1 MIQSHVEP
9 AEKVAL
15 SDIQGTVNSVI
26 AGTPVIDMHTHL
38 FAPQFGAHGLWGVD
52 ELITYHYLIAEL
64 FRSSQLDPDD
74 FFKLDKQAQADLIW
88 KVLFVENTPLSEAT
102 RGVVAVFALLGLD
115 PSSPNLT
122 EAREFF
128 AAQRLESHLDRVL
141 KLANV
146 EQVVMTN
153 DLLDEDEMR
162 IWDSFERIDSR
173 FRAAI
178 RMDGILNDWD
188 SNWSVLRG
196 KGLEI
201 ASDLSGS
208 TLKELRSLLDN
219 RIERLRPLYLAVSL
233 PDTFAYPDDTVRTQL
248 ISNLVLPV
256 SRDHRIPFALMIGVR
271 RQVNPR
277 LRLAGDGV
285 GRVDIDAVNRLCS
298 ENPDNRFLVSV
309 LSRENQHELCVS
321 ARKFANLMPFGCW
334 WFLNNPSI
342 IEEVTRER
350 FELLG
355 ATFIAQHSD
364 ARILEQLLYKWQ
376 HSREIIASSL
386 AESYERLIAD
396 GFSVTRAHIERDAR
410 KLLSQNFADFVGLT
424 T

>member
-1 MIQSHVEP
+1 M
-9 AEKVAL
+9 
-15 SDIQGTVNSVI
+15 
-26 AGTPVIDMHTHL
+26 
-38 FAPQFGAHGLWGVD
+38 
-52 ELITYHYLIAEL
+52 
-64 FRSSQLDPDD
+64 
-74 FFKLDKQAQADLIW
+74 
-88 KVLFVENTPLSEAT
+88 SEAT
-102 RGVVAVFALLGLD
+102 RGVVAVFASLGLD
-115 PSSPNLT
+115 PSSPDLA

-128 AAQRLESHLDRVL
+128 AAQRFETHLDRVL

-146 EQVVMTN
+146 DQVVMTN
-153 DLLDEDEMR
+153 DLLDDGEMR
-162 IWDSFERIDSR
+162 IWDSLEQVDPR

-188 SNWSVLRG
+188 STWSILRG
-196 KGLEI
+196 KGLDI
-201 ASDLSGS
+201 AKDLSGS
-208 TLKELRSLLDN
+208 TLKELRSQLDL

-233 PDTFAYPDDTVRTQL
+233 PDTFLYPDNTVRTRL
-248 ISNLVLPV
+248 ISDLVLPV

-285 GRVDIDAVNRLCS
+285 GRADINAVNLLCS
-298 ENPDNRFLVSV
+298 ENPENRFLVSV

-342 IEEVTRER
+342 IEEVTRQR

-355 ATFIAQHSD
+355 TTFIPQHSD
-364 ARILEQLLYKWQ
+364 ARILEQLIYKWQ

-396 GFSVTRAHIERDAR
+396 GFSVTRAHIEKDAN
-410 KLLSQNFADFVGLT
+410 KLLSQNFADFVGMT

>member
-153 DLLDEDEMR
+153 DVLDEDEMR
-162 IWDSFERIDSR
+162 IWDSVERIDSC

-188 SNWSVLRG
+188 SNLSVLRG

-355 ATFIAQHSD
+355 ATFIPQHSD